1 MWRCSDGFEMDVV
14 GDTTAITSYL
24 QHTNDDDI
32 QTLTLNDF
40 TFINNRTKPT
50 AMLTGANDVAPTKPF
65 EAFIEL
71 KQVKYASQYGVDI
84 YNSTA
89 TNDLV
94 EVRAATRLG
103 ISYSTGTTG
112 SNLRTQGTC
121 DSVGTQLFEVADGSN
136 KKHRYAL
143 RWIRLA

>member
-1 MWRCSDGFEMDVV
+1 MDVV

-24 QHTNDDDI
+24 QHTNDDEI

-50 AMLTGANDVAPTKPF
+50 AMLTGATQVAPTKPF

-71 KQVKYASQYGVDI
+71 KQVKYASQYAVDI
-84 YNSTA
+84 YNSLA

-94 EVRAATRLG
+94 EVRTATRLG
-103 ISYSTGTTG
+103 ISYTLGTSGNNVDTD
-112 SNLRTQGTC
+112 GTC
-121 DSVGTQLFEVADGSN
+121 DSVGRLLFEKNDG
-136 KKHRYAL
+136 A
-143 RWIRLA
+143 